1 MYNPDKFIRKFFVT
15 ALSNMVVSGKP
26 IKVYDTHTPNN
37 EDNLIIL
44 STQTGSNDREDKCGI
59 TKNKVIEIQVMTRF
73 KGDTGNRLL
82 LDDIIEEIQLRCQNI
97 QIENFTVQDWSFS
110 ISNDFATSTTTET
123 IFRKILNY
131 NLKIK

>member
-1 MYNPDKFIRKFFVT
+1 MFNPDKYIRKYFVSS
-15 ALSNMVVSGKP
+15 LSNLVVSGKT

-37 EDNLIIL
+37 EENSIIL

-59 TKNKVIEIQVMTRF
+59 TYNKIIEIQVLTRF
-73 KGDTGNRLL
+73 SGNSGNRQL
-82 LDDIIEEIQLRCQNI
+82 LDDIIEEIQSRCQNI
-97 QIENFTVQDWSFS
+97 QIDNFTVQNWSFS
-110 ISNDFATSTTTET
+110 ISNDFATNTTTET

>member
-1 MYNPDKFIRKFFVT
+1 MYNPDKWIRKYFVT
-15 ALSNMVVSGKP
+15 ALSNMVVSGRP
-26 IKVYDTHTPNN
+26 VKVYDTHTPNN
-37 EDNLIIL
+37 EDVLIIL
-44 STQTGSNDREDKCGI
+44 STQTGTNDNENKCGV

-73 KGDTGNRLL
+73 KGDSGNRQL
-82 LDDIIEEIQLRCQNI
+82 LDDIIEEIQNRCQNI
-97 QIENFTVQDWSFS
+97 QIDNFTVQDWTFG